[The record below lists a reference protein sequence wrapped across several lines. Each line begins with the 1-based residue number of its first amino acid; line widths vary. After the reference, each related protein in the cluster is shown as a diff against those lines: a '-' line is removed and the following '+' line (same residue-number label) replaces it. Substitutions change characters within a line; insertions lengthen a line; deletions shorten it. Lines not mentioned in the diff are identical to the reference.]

1 MQGATVLSLMCVTL
15 NKASLLFRGSK
26 IGQINQNWASCA
38 VSSITTFVK
47 ILLSI
52 FSKNPIFSV
61 FFNYGDD
68 LHHFDPGEHLSG
80 GLLLAPALCGPPTIS
95 CSNIWKVCC
104 ILIVGILS

>member
-47 ILLSI
+47 IDI
-52 FSKNPIFSV
+52 FLYPLFSV

-68 LHHFDPGEHLSG
+68 LHHFDPGELLSG
-80 GLLLAPALCGPPTIS
+80 GLLLAPALCGPPAIP